1 MKRSSFA
8 SNFRWIYFVAKRFS
22 LVDLKGAEAFTSKLS
37 TLGICFGVMTL
48 IIVIS
53 VMNGFQR
60 EFIDAIMEVSSYN
73 LRTENL
79 DAKERDAFEKFA
91 SDEKEIECAVAFTE
105 SESLLVSADGR
116 QSAALVRAIET
127 DVMEKDFGFAREAK
141 IVRGAFDLRTMEFSE
156 SGEALAPCILGIT
169 LARSL
174 DVRVGDEVN
183 FYATD
188 SGDSLLEA
196 FSRPQKFFVAGIFR
210 TGYSDINSSY
220 AFVALSSQI
229 EKIEKIEKIENLIY
243 GIKTKN
249 SAGEVALAKKI
260 QLEFPDAKI
269 SLWKEY
275 NRSFFS
281 VLRIEKNMLMLLVVL
296 IFVVVAINIFNS
308 MRRIVFERRSEI
320 STLSALGAKISSVK
334 NIFIMRGFLIGLR
347 GAIAGLVLGLFFC
360 VNIKSVFTILS
371 SALFYLQYFFMLIFS
386 PQNAAALSENPMFAV
401 YANIPARMYALE
413 IIFITLF
420 GIFSAA
426 FSAWAASHEIL
437 NTSISEVLHES

>member
-1 MKRSSFA
+1 M
-8 SNFRWIYFVAKRFS
+8 AKRFS

-73 LRTENL
+73 VRAKNL
-79 DAKERDAFEKFA
+79 GAKERETFEKFA
-91 SDEKEIECAVAFTE
+91 SDENEIECAVAFTE

-156 SGEALAPCILGIT
+156 NGEALAPCVLGIT

-196 FSRPQKFFVAGIFR
+196 FSHPKKFFVAGIFH

-220 AFVALSSQI
+220 AFVALPSQT
-229 EKIEKIEKIENLIY
+229 EEIENLIY

-249 SAGEVALAKKI
+249 SAGEAALAKKI
-260 QLEFPDAKI
+260 QLEFPDVKI

-360 VNIKSVFTILS
+360 VKIKSVFTILS

-401 YANIPARMYALE
+401 YANIPARMYAHE

-426 FSAWAASHEIL
+426 FSAWAASREIL

>member
-1 MKRSSFA
+1 M
-8 SNFRWIYFVAKRFS
+8 AKRFS

-73 LRTENL
+73 LRAENL
-79 DAKERDAFEKFA
+79 SAKERDAFEKFA
-91 SDEKEIECAVAFTE
+91 ADENEIECAVAFTE

-141 IVRGAFDLRTMEFSE
+141 IVRGAFDLRTMEFSKN
-156 SGEALAPCILGIT
+156 GETLAPCVLGIT

-196 FSRPQKFFVAGIFR
+196 FSRPQKFFVAGIFH

-220 AFVALSSQI
+220 AFVALSSQ
-229 EKIEKIEKIENLIY
+229 IEKIENLIY

-401 YANIPARMYALE
+401 YANIPARMYAHE

-426 FSAWAASHEIL
+426 FSAWAASREIL
-437 NTSISEVLHES
+437 STSISEVLHES

>member
-8 SNFRWIYFVAKRFS
+8 LNFRWIYFVAKRFS

-48 IIVIS
+48 IIMIS

-73 LRTENL
+73 VRAENL
-79 DAKERDAFEKFA
+79 GAKERDAFEKFA
-91 SDEKEIECAVAFTE
+91 ANENGIECAVAFTE

-156 SGEALAPCILGIT
+156 NGETLAPCVLGIT

-196 FSRPQKFFVAGIFR
+196 FSRPQKFFVAGIFH

-220 AFVALSSQI
+220 AFVALSSQ
-229 EKIEKIEKIENLIY
+229 IENLIY

-401 YANIPARMYALE
+401 YANIPARMYAHE

-420 GIFSAA
+420 GIFSAV
-426 FSAWAASHEIL
+426 FSAWAASREIL
-437 NTSISEVLHES
+437 STSISEVLHES